1 MMRHQLPPAR
11 AGMTIGLFGGSFDP
25 PHMGHVHITREALRR
40 LRLDRVWWLVT
51 PGNPLKPRGPAAIEV
66 RMQAARRLMQH
77 PRVVISDIER
87 HIGTRWTVQT
97 LSRLRALY
105 PGVRFVWIMGADNL
119 ASMHRWDRWEAIMEG
134 VPIAVFDRPG
144 QRVRARRSKAAL
156 RFAEARLRAGAARAL
171 GRSPAPAWVFLSVPM
186 RDISST
192 RLRQNGAAG

>member
-51 PGNPLKPRGPAAIEV
+51 PGNPLKPRGPAAIEL
-66 RMQAARRLMQH
+66 RMQAARQLMHH

-119 ASMHRWDRWEAIMEG
+119 ASMHRWDRWQAIVES

-156 RFAEARLRAGAARAL
+156 RFAGARLRAGAAQAL
-171 GRSPAPAWVFLSVPM
+171 GRSTPPAWVFLSVPM